1 VRSITRINKEEFRK
15 NLVSLSKGYTTQADM
30 EFDEHGKIIRK
41 EHPGNDLGLSDTI
54 VVDRDDGESPP
65 DTLFDLNDKP
75 AGANGSRLGNRKAR
89 KAKATRKSRKKTRK
103 R

>member
-1 VRSITRINKEEFRK
+1 MRSITRINKEEFRK
-15 NLVSLSKGYTTQADM
+15 NLVSLSTVYTTQADM

-54 VVDRDDGESPP
+54 VVDREQDSPDP
-65 DTLFDLNDKP
+65 GTLFDLNDKP
-75 AGANGSRLGNRKAR
+75 TGTKKRKPR
-89 KAKATRKSRKKTRK
+89 KAKATRKSRKKRRK